1 MEDKEMTQ
9 YVQALTI
16 AGHDSDGSAG
26 MPADLHAFFI
36 DQVYGMGIMTA
47 VVSGNSYGITQ
58 QQLMPTDFIKEQF
71 KVLAADFEIKA
82 AKTGMLGTIDIINTV
97 ADCYDPQHFGKLV
110 VDPVIITKHGV
121 MLLEQAAYEAFREK
135 IVPLAEV
142 ITPNFFEAQKLAEME
157 IKTEADMV
165 TAAHCLQSLGAKN
178 VVIKGQH
185 EAGWTGPV
193 KDLLLKADG
202 SQQWFAEEYVETTH
216 INGTGDT
223 YSAIIAA
230 ELAKGNDIETAVQK
244 AKRVVHAA
252 IANEI
257 AVGHKFGPINHWAGQ
272 DALK

>member
-1 MEDKEMTQ
+1 MTQ

-157 IKTEADMV
+157 IKTDADMV
-165 TAAHCLQSLGAKN
+165 TAAHRLQALGAKN

-185 EAGWTGPV
+185 EAGWTNPV

-223 YSAIIAA
+223 YSAIIAG
-230 ELAKGNDIETAVQK
+230 ELAKGNDVETAVQK

-272 DALK
+272 DVLK